1 VRALACCPGSN
12 RASAVPVVLL
22 PPGRCAGSGVGSCLL
37 PAAWFQCEGLSP
49 PDRISVRAP
58 AAPPATCQV
67 LLRCCPP
74 RFPGRFVRVLP
85 DQPASP
91 VHRPRVTAPG
101 SMSCEVSILRSLVA
115 VSTKADSP
123 TQPRVAGL
131 AHLSLRALR
140 VSVPPLAALAVPP
153 KKEARRPLQ
162 AALAA
167 FPWGRPRQ
175 TQRNYRT

>member
-58 AAPPATCQV
+58 AAPPPATCQV

-74 RFPGRFVRVLP
+74 RFPGRFVRVVP
-85 DQPASP
+85 D
-91 VHRPRVTAPG
+91 
-101 SMSCEVSILRSLVA
+101 
-115 VSTKADSP
+115 
-123 TQPRVAGL
+123 
-131 AHLSLRALR
+131 
-140 VSVPPLAALAVPP
+140 
-153 KKEARRPLQ
+153 
-162 AALAA
+162 
-167 FPWGRPRQ
+167 
-175 TQRNYRT
+175 